1 MRKNRNTI
9 FAGAGISL
17 DSPSNLPI
25 SKHIIDKILQAITP
39 NNNIKDKLLKF
50 SRGTHTDKLF
60 GDFIRFEM
68 LLDVIS
74 DIDPKLEVLNFIR
87 DFDTP
92 NLNHYN
98 LAKAAI
104 TGDYIIT
111 PNFDCL
117 IEKAI
122 LNLGYEPITICYNKD
137 FENWKVKHNKKQIPI
152 FKIHGSFF
160 KYTGISNKRIISRT
174 SIQATLSSVSSN
186 KVLFKLRPS
195 KFNFLK
201 NVVESSNNLII
212 VGYSGND
219 DFDIIPSLYNIKP
232 QKLIWI
238 KNSKSYSKKNC
249 IKDKINEI
257 LLKKENER
265 DQSERYILDQYS
277 KTSLVYYKTLP
288 SEYLS
293 NYGGLTKIPIHFYIS
308 TDKFNISI
316 NEWKSKYINK
326 GIQYLLSGELLYRL
340 SDYINSQ
347 DLFKKAIKESISEHQ
362 IILSK
367 LNTISS
373 LTQLSHFKKAKKYL
387 SLLSTQY
394 NLSLYNQIYC
404 DSLHKLAYL
413 NSRILKNSNTDINEQ
428 FKKAIYYSE
437 RYKQNVLLCN
447 CYNDYA
453 LFLHDIGEINNSIK
467 YFKLSFNLGKLIGNI
482 RHTSWSSYNLAGVYY
497 DIGKYELSLEYN
509 LQSIKLSTTVGDFK
523 LIGFT
528 KNLSGLLY
536 FIKGDLLLSRD
547 SFKEC
552 LKFDSILGNEK
563 DSAVTWMFLGQVYL
577 ELDNKIDALK
587 CFDQSLDT
595 FNNSDDN
602 FDIFEL
608 HFLRAIYYLK
618 YNNINQAEVELS
630 YLQKSIKTYKANLIF
645 KTLNEII
652 SFKKDNKYN
661 INIMPFINEIY
672 QMGEKSLFLN
682 VIYYVCM
689 LKIPKNKIS
698 KKFYNYSLSVYD
710 STNNTTRKKKI
721 LKWKP

>member
-1 MRKNRNTI
+1 MRNNRNTI

-25 SKHIIDKILQAITP
+25 SKHIIDEILKSVTP
-39 NNNIKDKLLKF
+39 NKNIKDKLLKF
-50 SRGTHTDKLF
+50 SRGSHTDKLY

-104 TGDYIIT
+104 KGDYIIT

-137 FENWKVKHNKKQIPI
+137 FDNWNFKHSKKQIPV

-160 KYTGISNKRIISRT
+160 KYTGILNKRIISRT

-186 KVLFKLRPS
+186 KVLFKLRSS

-201 NVVESSNNLII
+201 NVVENSNNLII
-212 VGYSGND
+212 IGYSGND
-219 DFDIIPSLYNIKP
+219 DFDIIPSLYNINPHKI
-232 QKLIWI
+232 IWI
-238 KNSKSYSKKNC
+238 KNSKSISKKNS
-249 IKDKINEI
+249 IKNKINEI
-257 LLKKENER
+257 LLKDENER
-265 DQSERYILDQYS
+265 DQSERYILDQYH
-277 KTSLVYYKTLP
+277 KINLDYYTTVP

-293 NYGGLTKIPIHFYIS
+293 NYGGLIKIPIPFRIS
-308 TDKFNISI
+308 IDKFNNSI
-316 NEWKSKYINK
+316 YKWKSKYINK

-347 DLFKKAIKESISEHQ
+347 ELFKKAIKESISEYQ
-362 IILSK
+362 IILSR
-367 LNTISS
+367 LSTISS
-373 LTQLSHFKKAKKYL
+373 LTQLSHFKKAKKNL

-394 NLSLYNQIYC
+394 NLSLHNQIYC

-413 NSRILKNSNTDINEQ
+413 NSRILKIPNVEINDQ
-428 FKKAIYYSE
+428 FKKAIYYSKM
-437 RYKQNVLLCN
+437 YKQNRILCN

-453 LFLHDIGEINNSIK
+453 LFLHDIGEIKNSIK
-467 YFKLSFNLGKLIGNI
+467 YFKLSFNVGKLVGNI

-497 DIGKYELSLEYN
+497 DMGKYELSLEYN
-509 LQSIKLSTTVGDFK
+509 LQSIKLSITVGDFK

-528 KNLSGLLY
+528 KNLSGLIYL
-536 FIKGDLLLSRD
+536 IKGDLLLSRD

-577 ELDNKIDALK
+577 ELNSKIDTLK
-587 CFDQSLDT
+587 CFDKSLDT

-618 YNNINQAEVELS
+618 YKNINQAEIELS
-630 YLQKSIKTYKANLIF
+630 HMKKSKKIQKANLLYKI
-645 KTLNEII
+645 LNEII

-661 INIMPFINEIY
+661 INIMPYINEVY
-672 QMGEKSLFLN
+672 QMNEKSLFLN
-682 VIYYVCM
+682 VIFYVCM
-689 LKIPKNKIS
+689 LKIPKAKIS
-698 KKFYNYSLSVYD
+698 KRAYNYSLSVY
-710 STNNTTRKKKI
+710 SINNNMARKNN
-721 LKWKP
+721 LTKWKF